1 MNGSETTSHF
11 TASGGPVS
19 RDSLGRASGWNGA
32 TSVVVGIWETAGH
45 FLWPPSLDLCWTN
58 ANFIQ
63 EAFLPVLFNKKCW
76 AEGEKAQPSHGLAGP
91 QEGSRLTHRFNSAGP
106 FPLCVS

>member
-19 RDSLGRASGWNGA
+19 RDGLGRASGWNGA